1 MMNTFRYAFRFL
13 RRQKHFTLINVIGL
27 ALSLACCII
36 LTRYLYREATVEN
49 HCIDASTVIVPV
61 EYYETSGT
69 YMPDD
74 LEFLKE
80 DDGIGLLDHVTE
92 QCIFS
97 GNRAVKVKSDGD
109 WISAP
114 VISVE
119 PNVWNFFRL
128 DITGERSAME
138 STDACWIIRY
148 VADL

>member
-13 RRQKHFTLINVIGL
+13 RRQKHFTLINVLGL

-80 DDGIGLLDHVTE
+80 DDAEEILTMFPHDVASTIAITAVSCFNAKGELETLNSLERFEWTLQAAAYCVTLPIYF
-92 QCIFS
+92 Q
-97 GNRAVKVKSDGD
+97 
-109 WISAP
+109 
-114 VISVE
+114 
-119 PNVWNFFRL
+119 
-128 DITGERSAME
+128 
-138 STDACWIIRY
+138 
-148 VADL
+148 